1 MLLCSESLNKY
12 MVSRPTSSAPPI
24 TEEDLVFDN
33 DGSESCYII
42 AQGTHHVRAIGAGG
56 VRVTVNMKWACECTT
71 GGDVGNF
78 INPPALDGTYGTSD
92 MNARNHRIDADR
104 KGLKT
109 NIFYI
114 RSTGDCRKTRVDG
127 TPGPSLC
134 TESGEINYTEDL
146 RRVGFIN
153 GVKEDWLATFDLKG
167 KYKEAAQAQV
177 LFQSWYSTM
186 PSNTKLGLRDL
197 ACQA

>member
-1 MLLCSESLNKY
+1 

-24 TEEDLVFDN
+24 TEEDSSENANSDLVFDN
-33 DGSESCYII
+33 DRSESCFMIL
-42 AQGTHHVRAIGAGG
+42 QGTHHVRALGAGG

-71 GGDVGNF
+71 RLEVGNF
-78 INPPALDGTYGTSD
+78 IYPPALDGDFHVSY
-92 MNARNHRIDADR
+92 MNGRNHRIDADR

-146 RRVGFIN
+146 RRVGWIN
-153 GVKEDWLATFDLKG
+153 EIKEDWLKTFDLKG
-167 KYKEAAQAQV
+167 WDKEDAQFRILLNV
-177 LFQSWYSTM
+177 WYSSM
-186 PSNTKLGLRDL
+186 PSAKKLGISELSCR
-197 ACQA
+197 A